1 MLVRPH
7 FRKADLDGELVFDR
21 YLGADS
27 ELDTLQALLSDLA
40 SSWSSRLRV
49 YKGPRDQR
57 AIDITQAGALQ
68 SAVFTAALERG
79 PTYRSLV
86 QRYGR
91 PPYER
96 ALGSVELRGSGPELI
111 VVVSIDELIVS
122 PHGGKKTLNNNVS
135 LQLRRATFE
144 GRPGSVWLSQAFER
158 LAAEM
163 SPAWGASRHPDE
175 YWAKVMSISPR
186 VEAVGRDFGKFLPGL
201 FWLNFFG
208 RRYCDIIGRERL
220 RSVTAER
227 VVDVDDGML
236 IEVVSDPFQWDS
248 EPYAI
253 REREARDWIG
263 REFFFD
269 RNLPDQSTSA
279 PDWNRTI

>member
-1 MLVRPH
+1 M
-7 FRKADLDGELVFDR
+7 
-21 YLGADS
+21 
-27 ELDTLQALLSDLA
+27 QALLSDLA

-49 YKGPRDQR
+49 YKGPKDQR
-57 AIDITQAGALQ
+57 AIDITRAGALQ
-68 SAVFTAALERG
+68 SAVLSAALERG

-96 ALGSVELRGSGPELI
+96 AFGSVELRGSGPELI
-111 VVVSIDELIVS
+111 IVVSIDELVVS
-122 PHGGKKTLNNNVS
+122 PLGAKKALGNHVS

-144 GRPGSVWLSQAFER
+144 GRPGSAWLSHAFER
-158 LAAEM
+158 MAAEM
-163 SPAWGASRHPDE
+163 SPAWGASRHPGE
-175 YWAKVMSISPR
+175 YWAKVMSDSPR

-220 RSVTAER
+220 RSVTAGR

-236 IEVVSDPFQWDS
+236 IEVASDPFHWDS
-248 EPYAI
+248 EPYVS
-253 REREARDWIG
+253 REREARDCIG

-269 RNLPDQSTSA
+269 RHLLGQSTAA
-279 PDWNRTI
+279 PDWNRIT